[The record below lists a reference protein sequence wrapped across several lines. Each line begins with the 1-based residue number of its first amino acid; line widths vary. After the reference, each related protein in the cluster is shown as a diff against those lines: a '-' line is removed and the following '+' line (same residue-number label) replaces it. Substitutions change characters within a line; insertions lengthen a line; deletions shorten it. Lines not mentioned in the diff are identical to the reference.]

1 MNQIPANIVNQSQ
14 HRGLSVGL
22 GLLDEALCE
31 IAQWAEGREIHST
44 LHHEIN
50 NLDANQRL
58 QILALIAQIRK
69 PLSEL
74 AKTLHLT
81 PRVLEASQRIR
92 GYCAIL
98 WEQMCE
104 LESCNLNRY
113 GEVPPGL
120 ADYLDPYI
128 QEITNQ
134 MIELEHITSRKENQ
148 RTF

>member
-1 MNQIPANIVNQSQ
+1 MKPISTITVNECQ

-50 NLDANQRL
+50 NLDADQRF
-58 QILALIAQIRK
+58 QILLLITEIRK

-74 AKTLHLT
+74 AKTLQLT
-81 PRVLEASQRIR
+81 PRVLKASQRIR
-92 GYCAIL
+92 GHCSIL

-104 LESCNLNRY
+104 LESRHLNRY
-113 GEVPPGL
+113 GKVSPGL

-134 MIELEHITSRKENQ
+134 VIELEHIASR
-148 RTF
+148 